1 MTVRVSN
8 SMRNGSHLL
17 ESKNLDQADF
27 LRAFCCIFLYDFSSP
42 RLRNGR
48 SRIAILISIQFTNYG
63 AHASVD
69 YCATPSDHQ
78 PEYVIPH
85 DLLKRLIIPPSRV
98 FETYSLSSEGRQCE
112 ASVIV
117 LVAFSNEY
125 ECICHW
131 GLENI
136 LEANNMSLVG

>member
-1 MTVRVSN
+1 
-8 SMRNGSHLL
+8 MRNGSHLL

-63 AHASVD
+63 AHASVG

-98 FETYSLSSEGRQCE
+98 FETYSLSSEGRQ
-112 ASVIV
+112 VIV
-117 LVAFSNEY
+117 MVAFSNEY
-125 ECICHW
+125 ECIPHW

-136 LEANNMSLVG
+136 LEANNISLVG

>member
-1 MTVRVSN
+1 
-8 SMRNGSHLL
+8 MRNGSHLL

-98 FETYSLSSEGRQCE
+98 FETYSLSSEGRQC
-112 ASVIV
+112 VFV

-125 ECICHW
+125 ECIGIHSRIYWKLIICH
-131 GLENI
+131 
-136 LEANNMSLVG
+136 